1 MRARAPWKISVQELP
16 PSVAVNFALLAYSIR
31 LMPLGSNT
39 CLIPGPPT
47 HITDWLLIVPG
58 SSSVVSSQVPN
69 RHASRLDDGLGEGLA
84 GAFEL
89 ASRRLSGPAAG
100 PPAVGRRPA
109 W

>member
-16 PSVAVNFALLAYSIR
+16 PSLAVNFALLAYSIR

-69 RHASRLDDGLGEGLA
+69 RHASRPDDGVGDALGT
-84 GAFEL
+84 AFEP
-89 ASRRLSGPAAG
+89 AVRRVSGPAAD
-100 PPAVGRRPA
+100 PPTVG
-109 W
+109 